1 MDNTNVIVQWSIS
14 NYGWPTETTWLGV
27 TLIITL
33 ITGYV
38 SFIIQCYNCKITLKM
53 YTSFEI

>member
-14 NYGWPTETTWLGV
+14 NYGWPNETTWLGV

-33 ITGYV
+33 KTGYV
-38 SFIIQCYNCKITLKM
+38 SFIIQCYNCKIKM